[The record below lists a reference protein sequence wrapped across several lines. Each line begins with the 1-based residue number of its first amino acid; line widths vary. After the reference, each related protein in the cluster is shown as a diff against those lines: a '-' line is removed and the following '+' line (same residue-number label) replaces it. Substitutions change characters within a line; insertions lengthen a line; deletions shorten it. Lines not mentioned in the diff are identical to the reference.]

1 MDMQLY
7 LKNRRLF
14 PHDALERYA
23 GQHVAWSPDGTR
35 IIASAEDP
43 LRLVDAIDALGFD
56 SSEVVIEPV
65 PYPDEIIL
73 GAGVDG

>member
-7 LKNRRLF
+7 LHNRRQF
-14 PHDALERYA
+14 PYDALEKYA

-43 LRLVDAIDALGFD
+43 LNLVNAIDALGFD
-56 SSEVVIEPV
+56 ASEVVIEPV
-65 PYPDEIIL
+65 PFPDEIVL
-73 GAGVDG
+73 GAGVDA

>member
-7 LKNRRLF
+7 LKNRRDF

-43 LRLVDAIDALGFD
+43 VRLVDAIEALGFD

-65 PYPDEIIL
+65 PYPDEIVL
-73 GAGVDG
+73 GAGVDA

>member
-7 LKNRRLF
+7 LKNRRDF

-43 LRLVDAIDALGFD
+43 VRLVDAIEALGFD

-65 PYPDEIIL
+65 PYPDEVVL
-73 GAGVDG
+73 GAGVDA